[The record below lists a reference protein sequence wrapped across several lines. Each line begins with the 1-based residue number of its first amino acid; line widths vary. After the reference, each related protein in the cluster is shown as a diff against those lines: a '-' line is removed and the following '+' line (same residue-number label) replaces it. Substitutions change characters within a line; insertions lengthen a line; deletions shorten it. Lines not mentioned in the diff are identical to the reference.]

1 MSDLVTRRPSGKPS
15 WPILLLAGAEKAGK
29 SWACAVAS
37 GSPLVGRTLWVGI
50 GEDDPDEY
58 GAIPGAD
65 FEIVTHDGT
74 YRGILAALDACTKA
88 PSGDTRPV
96 LLVVDSMTRL
106 WDLLTDDIQATAN
119 SRARRKAEKY
129 GKPVAGDDAQITMDL
144 WNTAKQRWA
153 HVMDTRRAHTGPVLV
168 TARLEQVT
176 VMDGNGQPTAD
187 KTLKVKAEKSLPYDV
202 GGIVEM
208 PEPGKAALRGV
219 RSARIQA
226 TSRMDLDGFTVHG
239 LWEMLGL
246 AEPDATSPRHHAPI
260 ATRDDDPFAADEPAT
275 TGLDAALAGIAVAT
289 TLDQLRQVWNTHAG
303 ALDTAA
309 KARLTAALNDA
320 KDQLEA
326 PTGSPEPASAE
337 PDTRK
342 ASNGQLQDISIKLEA
357 LGITGR
363 TDALAVCSHLAG
375 RPLATRKDITVDEAK
390 AITTALKD
398 ALHTGDQK
406 AAGAALITQATES
419 KEHAA

>member
-1 MSDLVTRRPSGKPS
+1 MSDLVTRRPSGKSS

-74 YRGILAALDACTKA
+74 YRSILTALDACTKA
-88 PSGDTRPV
+88 PSGNDRPV

-106 WDLLTDDIQATAN
+106 WDLLTDDVQATAN
-119 SRARRKAEKY
+119 ARARRKAEKY
-129 GKPVAGDDAQITMDL
+129 GKPVSGDDAQITMDL

-153 HVMDTRRAHTGPVLV
+153 HVMDTLRAHNGPVLV

-202 GGIVEM
+202 GGIIEM

-219 RSARIQA
+219 RSARLKA
-226 TSRMDLDGFTVHG
+226 TGRMDLDGFTVHG

-246 AEPDATSPRHHAPI
+246 AEPDATSQRHHAPI
-260 ATRDDDPFAADEPAT
+260 ATSDDDPFTADPPAS
-275 TGLDAALAGIAVAT
+275 TGLHAALAGIAVAT
-289 TLDQLRQVWNTHAG
+289 SVDQLRQVWNAHAG
-303 ALDTAA
+303 NLDTKAKAELTVALNEA
-309 KARLTAALNDA
+309 KARL
-320 KDQLEA
+320 EA
-326 PTGSPEPASAE
+326 TDTDTEPNPTE

-342 ASNGQLQDISIKLEA
+342 ASTGQLQDISIKLEA

-363 TDALAVCSHLAG
+363 NDALAVCSHLAG
-375 RPLATRKDITVDEAK
+375 RALATRKDITVDEAK
-390 AITTALKD
+390 AITAALKD
-398 ALHTGDQK
+398 ALHTDDQH
-406 AAGAALITQATES
+406 AAGTALVTTATQA
-419 KEHAA
+419 KEQAA